1 MKAER
6 CVREV
11 PMRTALDSGWIM
23 CLFKDIL
30 GGNPDSQLGETEKII
45 VFTKGYLGK
54 YWRDFA
60 GS

>member
-1 MKAER
+1 
-6 CVREV
+6 
-11 PMRTALDSGWIM
+11 MRTALDSGWIM

-30 GGNPDSQLGETEKII
+30 GGNPDSQLEETEKII